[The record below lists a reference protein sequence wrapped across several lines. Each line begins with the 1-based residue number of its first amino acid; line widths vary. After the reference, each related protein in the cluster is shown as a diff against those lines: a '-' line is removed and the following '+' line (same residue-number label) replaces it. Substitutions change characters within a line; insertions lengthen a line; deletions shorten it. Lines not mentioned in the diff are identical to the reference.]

1 VASKKLHWRI
11 ATAAAA
17 SALLLTPATAQD
29 QNVPQA
35 PAPAAVA
42 RNDDTVS
49 LNFVNAD
56 LLAVIKA
63 VSEITGRSI
72 LIDPRV
78 SGTVN
83 IVTPKPVPRSLVW
96 GILLSALRAQGFAAV
111 GNGVGVTRI
120 VPEGEAKFFNEL
132 GSRGGDRIITEVF
145 VLENERAQQLVPV
158 LRPLMSPNNVI
169 NAAPGANALII
180 TDYAEN
186 MARIRRII
194 GEIDRPAGG
203 DIVAI
208 PLKHTAAADFMQII
222 QRLLPD
228 TAAAGQPGAGP
239 RLGVATD
246 SRTNSILVR
255 ADNPTLA
262 GRIRTLAKTLDTP
275 TSQLGNIHVVYLRN
289 ADATRLA
296 DALRALLGGQGTASG
311 LPGGPQGTL
320 PGQAGVQQAAGG
332 LFGATPLGA
341 QAGTP
346 GAPGTV
352 PTAMSQVALGPLAT
366 LPPISGGGS
375 VGGVTIQAYPEQN
388 SLVIV
393 APDPVYNALRA
404 VIDKLDARRAQIYVE
419 ALIVEVTATKAA
431 EFGVQWQ
438 DLGGLN
444 RGGTNFIGA
453 QNFNNS
459 VGSSISGVAQA
470 LPALPGGLAL
480 GAVRGTITV
489 AGRQIANLQVLARA
503 LETDAEANILST
515 PNLVTLDNEE
525 ARIIVGQN
533 IPITTGSFTLTGA
546 GAGVTNPFQ
555 TFTRQDIG
563 VALRVKPQVAEAGAV
578 KLGIYQEVSSIFD
591 QNNPNGIILN
601 KRALESQ
608 VVVDDGQI
616 IVLGGL
622 IGDNVNSSVQQVP
635 VLGKMPLIGW
645 LFRYSTRQ
653 REKTNLMV
661 FLRPL
666 VMRDPEAAERIT
678 GERYDY
684 IREVQGMQ
692 TLPPSLV
699 LPNLPTPELP
709 PFDRA
714 RPARPAQPP
723 VLDLRE
729 RSEAP
734 RTQEAA
740 PAPIAPSAPPQPTS
754 SEPPPPAI
762 PQ

>member
-1 VASKKLHWRI
+1 V
-11 ATAAAA
+11 
-17 SALLLTPATAQD
+17 
-29 QNVPQA
+29 
-35 PAPAAVA
+35 

-63 VSEITGRSI
+63 VSEITGRNI

-83 IVTPKPVPRSLVW
+83 IVTPKPVPRNLVW

-111 GNGVGVTRI
+111 GDGNGVTRI

-132 GSRGGDRIITEVF
+132 GGRANGDRIVTEVF
-145 VLENERAQQLVPV
+145 ILENERAQQLVPV

-169 NAAPGANALII
+169 NAAPASNALIV

-186 MARIRRII
+186 VARIRRIL
-194 GEIDRPAGG
+194 GELDRPASA
-203 DIVAI
+203 DILAI
-208 PLKHTAAADFMQII
+208 PLKHTAAADFMQIV
-222 QRLLPD
+222 QRLVPD
-228 TAAAGQPGAGP
+228 ATASGGPGTAP
-239 RLGVATD
+239 RLAVATD

-262 GRIRTLAKTLDTP
+262 NRIRALATTLDTP

-289 ADATRLA
+289 ADATRMA
-296 DALRALLGGQGTASG
+296 ETLRALLGGQGGGSG
-311 LPGGPQGTL
+311 GQGAPQG
-320 PGQAGVQQAAGG
+320 PGTGQYGVQQAGG
-332 LFGATPLGA
+332 SFGGML
-341 QAGTP
+341 GTP
-346 GAPGTV
+346 GGMPSAAGMPGAAGGPGLPGT
-352 PTAMSQVALGPLAT
+352 MSQVSLGPLAT
-366 LPPISGGGS
+366 LPPVTGGGQ
-375 VGGVTIQAYPEQN
+375 VGGVTIQSYPEQN

-393 APDPVYNALRA
+393 APDSVYNALRA

-438 DLGGLN
+438 DLGGIN
-444 RGGTNFIGA
+444 RPGTNFIGS
-453 QNFNNS
+453 QNFTNGLGGVNS
-459 VGSSISGVAQA
+459 TVNGLSQA
-470 LPALPGGLAL
+470 LPLLPGGLAI
-480 GAVRGTITV
+480 GAVHGTLTI
-489 AGRQIANLQVLARA
+489 AGKQIANLQVLARA

-546 GAGVTNPFQ
+546 GSGVTNPFQ

-563 VALRVKPQVAEAGAV
+563 VALRVKPVVAEAGAV
-578 KLGIYQEVSSIFD
+578 KLDIYQEVSSIFD

-635 VLGKMPLIGW
+635 VLGRIPGIGW

-666 VMRDPEAAERIT
+666 VMRDSQAAERIT
-678 GERYDY
+678 GDRYDY
-684 IREVQGMQ
+684 IRDVQGSQ
-692 TLPPSLV
+692 TLRPSLV
-699 LPNLPTPELP
+699 LPNMPPPELP
-709 PFDRA
+709 PFERGRSA
-714 RPARPAQPP
+714 RPVEPQP
-723 VLDLRE
+723 LDLRNM
-729 RSEAP
+729 RAGP
-734 RTQEAA
+734 GNPQV
-740 PAPIAPSAPPQPTS
+740 PALPPGSRDPMPPYNAPPSQNST
-754 SEPPPPAI
+754 PPPAI